1 MLNPFWLPIE
11 LVRGNG
17 LNIYLSPR
25 YMVRLPKKAKTSPV
39 KGWRKREMTVLG
51 TPKVVGLELLQ
62 VMGNSCLVWFKRKP
76 KICQESVIS
85 R

>member
-1 MLNPFWLPIE
+1 MLNPFPLPIE

-25 YMVRLPKKAKTSPV
+25 YMVRLPKKAKTPPV

-62 VMGNSCLVWFKRKP
+62 VTGNSCLVLFNLKP
-76 KICQESVIS
+76 NIC
-85 R
+85 